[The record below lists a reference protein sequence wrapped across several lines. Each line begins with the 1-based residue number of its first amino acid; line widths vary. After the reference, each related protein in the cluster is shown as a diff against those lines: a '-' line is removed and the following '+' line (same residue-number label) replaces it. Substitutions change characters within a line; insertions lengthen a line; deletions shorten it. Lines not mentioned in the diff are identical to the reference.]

1 MSNDGIVSTATMAF
15 PKAKIVLQKVAE
27 GDEEL
32 ADAVRMSDQTIEP
45 LEGKTRRSEL
55 RADAYTLSTIA
66 ASSNVLGLYTV
77 ERALRTALGF
87 IQLVSRMTHKEHLV
101 MPTIDGSDVA
111 ECASTLITEL
121 DQGIG
126 PQERNIDLKALL
138 GDIDEQNSRQ
148 MGDGKEEIAEY
159 GDEVLVEE
167 KREVEEKMDVQGP
180 VSSEDEAEKDEEGE
194 HDNDSIANPRDG
206 DDGGTMESKGD
217 PKEKTEDVVSSA
229 NPRDEG
235 EGGTAEKKGDQEKE
249 TEATKKAP
257 KRNHNKKRKCP
268 LCPHT
273 STLLLAHL
281 LKNHPV
287 ESPDTKTAKVWV
299 AKADLLAKR
308 QSKEKSN
315 KRPTSWYQC
324 GYKGCEK
331 VVTQISQH
339 LRRFH
344 QLGDPD
350 TIATAKKTF
359 VHISG
364 PSQKKKNTP
373 SLSSVKSSVSIKKP
387 SGSKRP
393 PKKKT
398 AAVPIK
404 KAKLLD
410 ESKDEETETS
420 TTTEESNY
428 SLHDDSAEDDTPTE
442 EDREDGDG

>member
-1 MSNDGIVSTATMAF
+1 MSNDGIVSTATTAF
-15 PKAKIVLQKVAE
+15 PKAKIVLQNVAE

-45 LEGKTRRSEL
+45 LEVKTHRSEL

-66 ASSNVLGLYTV
+66 ASSNVLSLYTV

-87 IQLVSRMTHKEHLV
+87 VQLVSRMTHKEHLV

-126 PQERNIDLKALL
+126 AQEWNIDLKALL
-138 GDIDEQNSRQ
+138 GDIDEQNSQQ
-148 MGDGKEEIAEY
+148 MGDGKEEILEY

-167 KREVEEKMDVQGP
+167 KMDVQGL

-206 DDGGTMESKGD
+206 DDGGTVESKGD

-249 TEATKKAP
+249 TEAAKKAP

-287 ESPDTKTAKVWV
+287 ELPDTKTAKVWV
-299 AKADLLAKR
+299 AKADLLAKC

-324 GYKGCEK
+324 GYRGCEK
-331 VVTQISQH
+331 EVTRISQH
-339 LRRFH
+339 LHRVH

-350 TIATAKKTF
+350 TIVTAKKTF
-359 VHISG
+359 VRISG

-387 SGSKRP
+387 SGSKHP
-393 PKKKT
+393 LPSPSIKNKSSSVAPAPKKKKT

-410 ESKDEETETS
+410 ESEDEETDI
-420 TTTEESNY
+420 N
-428 SLHDDSAEDDTPTE
+428 HH
-442 EDREDGDG
+442 